1 MKIETINELLID
13 VIGKASKISTKNPN
27 QPILENVLLEVV
39 DESTLRVTSYNL
51 DIIES
56 IVKVGTKKSFVSIV
70 YIKYKASDYLTRL
83 SCHADIF

>member
-39 DESTLRVTSYNL
+39 DEATLRVTSYNL
-51 DIIES
+51 DIFYTQEINNNTDPNNILVSTKRIE
-56 IVKVGTKKSFVSIV
+56 VKW
-70 YIKYKASDYLTRL
+70 
-83 SCHADIF
+83 CE